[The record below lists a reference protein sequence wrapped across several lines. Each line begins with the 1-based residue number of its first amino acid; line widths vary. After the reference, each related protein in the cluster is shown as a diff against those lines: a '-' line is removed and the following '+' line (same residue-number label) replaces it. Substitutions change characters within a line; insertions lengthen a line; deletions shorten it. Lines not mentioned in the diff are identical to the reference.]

1 MRFLILTQYYPPEIG
16 AAQARLSAFAGQLV
30 RAGHEVE
37 VVTALPNYP
46 TGRLDE
52 ADRRLLGRREVLDG
66 IPVRR
71 SWLLTATGVGARR
84 LASYL
89 SFAATGLVSA
99 LVAGRPDV
107 VFVESPPL
115 FLGVSGWMAAR
126 RAGAAFVLNVS
137 DLWPDSVRDLGVLG
151 DGPALRAAERL
162 ERWLYARATAVTAVT
177 EGIRETLVERK
188 GVPER
193 KALFL
198 PNGVDL
204 QQFRPTE
211 PDPAVRARHGLP
223 PDGPL
228 VLFTGNHGY
237 AQALETV
244 IAAAALAP
252 EVTVVLV
259 GAGSDKARIQAL
271 AEERGT
277 TNVRFL
283 APVPQAEIAPLY
295 GHAVA
300 GLATLRNS
308 ALMEGARPAKA
319 LAVMG
324 CGRPV
329 IYSGAGEGAAL
340 VRAAEAGL
348 VVPPED
354 PRALAAAI
362 RRLVQDPEEAARMG
376 ANGRRYVESH
386 LSWPALTDAWLT
398 DLKRVLGQ
406 DPSTVDAPHHAS

>member
-1 MRFLILTQYYPPEIG
+1 ML
-16 AAQARLSAFAGQLV
+16 
-30 RAGHEVE
+30 
-37 VVTALPNYP
+37 N
-46 TGRLDE
+46 
-52 ADRRLLGRREVLDG
+52 G

-71 SWLLTATGVGARR
+71 TWLLTATGVGARR

-137 DLWPDSVRDLGVLG
+137 DLWPDSVRDLGVLS

-177 EGIRETLVERK
+177 EGIREALVERK
-188 GVPER
+188 GVPDH

-204 QQFRPTE
+204 AQFRPTD
-211 PDPAVRARHGLP
+211 PDPAVRTRHGL

-237 AQALETV
+237 AQALDTV
-244 IAAAALAP
+244 VAAAELAP
-252 EVTVVLV
+252 EVKVVLV
-259 GAGSDKARIQAL
+259 GAGSDKARIQEL
-271 AEERGT
+271 AAERGT

-283 APVPQAEIAPLY
+283 PPVPQAEIAPLY
-295 GHAVA
+295 GQAVA

-308 ALMEGARPAKA
+308 SLMEGARPAKA

-348 VVPPED
+348 VTPPED

-362 RRLVQDPEEAARMG
+362 RRLVNDPEEAARMG

-386 LSWPALTDAWLT
+386 LAWPALTDAWLA
-398 DLKRVLGQ
+398 DLERVLGQ

>member
-16 AAQARLSAFAGQLV
+16 AAQARLSAFAGQLQ

-46 TGRLDE
+46 AGKLDE
-52 ADRRLLGRREVLDG
+52 ADRRLLGRREVLNG
-66 IPVRR
+66 VPVRR
-71 SWLLTATGVGARR
+71 TWLLTATGVGARR

-137 DLWPDSVRDLGVLG
+137 DLWPDSVRDLGVLS
-151 DGPALRAAERL
+151 DGPSLRAAERL

-177 EGIRETLVERK
+177 EGIREALVERK
-188 GVPER
+188 GVPAR
-193 KALFL
+193 KVLFL

-204 QQFRPTE
+204 DQFRPTD
-211 PDPAVRARHGLP
+211 PDPAVRARHGL

-244 IAAAALAP
+244 IAAAELVP
-252 EVTVVLV
+252 EVTIALV
-259 GAGSDKARIQAL
+259 GAGSDKARIQEL
-271 AEERGT
+271 AQERGT

-283 APVPQAEIAPLY
+283 PPVPQSEIAPLY
-295 GHAVA
+295 GQAVA

-329 IYSGAGEGAAL
+329 IYSGAGEGVAL

-348 VVPPED
+348 VAPPED

-362 RRLVQDPEEAARMG
+362 RRLVKDPDEAARMG

-386 LSWPALTDAWLT
+386 LSWPALTDAWLA
-398 DLKRVLGQ
+398 DLERVLGQ

>member
-16 AAQARLSAFAGQLV
+16 AAQARLSAFARQLQ
-30 RAGHEVE
+30 RAGHDVE

-46 TGRLDE
+46 SGKLDE
-52 ADRRLLGRREVLDG
+52 ADRRTLGRRETVDG
-66 IPVRR
+66 VPVRR
-71 SWLLTATGVGARR
+71 TWLLTGTGVGARR

-99 LVAGRPDV
+99 LAAGRPDV

-137 DLWPDSVRDLGVLG
+137 DLWPDSVRDLGVLS

-177 EGIRETLVERK
+177 EGIRTRLVEHKDVPARK
-188 GVPER
+188 V
-193 KALFL
+193 LFL

-204 QQFRPTE
+204 DDFRPTD

-223 PDGPL
+223 DGPL
-228 VLFTGNHGY
+228 VLYTGNHGY
-237 AQALETV
+237 AQALDTV
-244 IAAAALAP
+244 VEAASLVP

-259 GAGSDKARIQAL
+259 GAGSDKARIERL
-271 AEERGT
+271 ADERGA

-283 APVPQAEIAPLY
+283 PPVPQAEIAPLY
-295 GHAVA
+295 GQSIA

-324 CGRPV
+324 CGKPV

-362 RRLVQDPEEAARMG
+362 GRLAKDPDEAARMG
-376 ANGRRYVESH
+376 ASGRRYVESH
-386 LSWPALTDAWLT
+386 LSWPALTDAWLAE
-398 DLKRVLGQ
+398 LGRVLGQ

>member
-16 AAQARLSAFAGQLV
+16 AAQARLSAFAEQLQ

-46 TGRLDE
+46 GGKLDE

-66 IPVRR
+66 VPVRR
-71 SWLLTATGVGARR
+71 TWLLTATGVGARR

-137 DLWPDSVRDLGVLG
+137 DLWPDSVRDLGVLS

-177 EGIRETLVERK
+177 EGIRQVLVERK
-188 GVPER
+188 GVPAH

-204 QQFRPTE
+204 DQLRPTD
-211 PDPAVRARHGLP
+211 PDPAVRARHGL

-244 IAAAALAP
+244 IAAAALVP
-252 EVTVVLV
+252 EVSVVLV
-259 GAGSDKARIQAL
+259 GAGSDKARIQGL
-271 AEERGT
+271 AEDGGT
-277 TNVRFL
+277 TNIHFL
-283 APVPQAEIAPLY
+283 PPVPQAEIAPLY
-295 GHAVA
+295 GQAVA

-340 VRAAEAGL
+340 VRAADAGL

-362 RRLVQDPEEAARMG
+362 RRLANDPVEAARLG
-376 ANGRRYVESH
+376 ANGRRYVEAH
-386 LSWPALTDAWLT
+386 LAWPALTNAWLA
-398 DLKRVLGQ
+398 DLERVLGQ

>member
-16 AAQARLSAFAGQLV
+16 AAQARLSAFARQLR

-46 TGRLDE
+46 AGKLDE
-52 ADRRLLGRREVLDG
+52 ADRHTLGRREMVDG
-66 IPVRR
+66 VPVRR
-71 SWLLTATGVGARR
+71 TWLLAGTGLGARR

-99 LVAGRPDV
+99 VAAARPDV

-115 FLGVSGWMAAR
+115 FLGVSGWLAAK

-137 DLWPDSVRDLGVLG
+137 DLWPDSVRDLGVLT
-151 DGPALRAAERL
+151 DGPALRAAEGL

-177 EGIRETLVERK
+177 EGIRSRLVDVK
-188 GVPER
+188 GVPAR
-193 KALFL
+193 KVLFL

-204 QQFRPTE
+204 DDFRPTN
-211 PDPAVRARHGLP
+211 PDRAVRARHDLP
-223 PDGPL
+223 KGPL
-228 VLFTGNHGY
+228 VLYTGNHGY
-237 AQALETV
+237 AQALDTV
-244 IAAAALAP
+244 VEAAVLVP
-252 EVTVVLV
+252 EVTVALV
-259 GAGSDKARIQAL
+259 GDGSDKARIQEL
-271 AEERGT
+271 AADRGAA
-277 TNVRFL
+277 NVRFL
-283 APVPQAEIAPLY
+283 PPVPQAEIAPLY
-295 GHAVA
+295 GQAIA

-324 CGRPV
+324 CAKPV

-340 VRAAEAGL
+340 VRTADAGL

-354 PRALAAAI
+354 PRALATAI
-362 RRLVQDPEEAARMG
+362 RRLAKEPDEAARMG
-376 ANGRRYVESH
+376 ANGRRWVEAN
-386 LSWPALTDAWLT
+386 LSWAALTEAWLAE
-398 DLKRVLGQ
+398 LERALGQ